1 MNEINR
7 SYKKLVSDLNKNY
20 EQVLEA
26 VLSKCQLK
34 IEMNEIKCISAIQAY
49 LQKTFKPGLE
59 RKLAKISKNLSYF
72 SDPKS
77 EIKDALD
84 SQK

>member
-1 MNEINR
+1 MAELNNEVKFMELRFKRYMNEINR

-49 LQKTFKPGLE
+49 L
-59 RKLAKISKNLSYF
+59 
-72 SDPKS
+72 
-77 EIKDALD
+77 
-84 SQK
+84 